1 MATVVVPLKL
11 RDADATPGVTF
22 PTPNLV
28 YSSGGGVIASQ
39 FPLQIAV
46 FPDSIL
52 SGAAW
57 TVTPNVVGTPAM
69 TVVIDWF
76 SPTVITGNAFW
87 NVNVASGGAVGSTVL
102 TRSLSTVNTATTA
115 VSGTLGGRVR
125 TSVTVSN
132 NDGFA
137 AALQPL
143 FVRVTRDGTSTTDTL
158 LGDVWVFGMNVNYS
172 DT

>member
-11 RDADATPGVTF
+11 RDADATPTITF
-22 PTPNLV
+22 PTTQLAFTN
-28 YSSGGGVIASQ
+28 GGGVVGSS
-39 FPLQIAV
+39 FPVQVGI
-46 FPDSIL
+46 FPDSIV

-76 SPTVITGNAFW
+76 SPTVTTGNVFW
-87 NVNVASGGAVGSTVL
+87 SVNVSAVAANAVVL
-102 TRSLSTVNTATTA
+102 NKALSTANTATTA

-137 AALQPL
+137 AAVQPL
-143 FVRVTRDGTSTTDTL
+143 FVRITRDGTNAADTAVS
-158 LGDVWVFGMNVNYS
+158 DIWVFGMNVNFS